1 MAIDSLLRAC
11 VARCGFVHR
20 IAEFLAHSG
29 ISPNLL
35 SLLSL
40 ACAVL
45 AGLSF
50 ALSGTASSV
59 NHFLVLALVC
69 VCLNALLDGFD
80 GLVAR
85 AVGRA
90 SQRGDF
96 IDHVVDRYSDVF
108 IIGGIIFG
116 GYAGWRI
123 GLVAVIGVLLAS
135 YMGTQAQ
142 AVGLNRFYGGVLGR
156 ADRIVMI
163 ISATALTLL
172 YPLPIPSVGSVS
184 FSFLGW
190 LIVILA
196 VLGHAT
202 ALQRVVYIWRQL

>member
-20 IAEFLAHSG
+20 IAEFLARSG

-40 ACAVL
+40 ACAIL
-45 AGLSF
+45 AGLAF
-50 ALSGTASSV
+50 ALSGMARSAT
-59 NHFLVLALVC
+59 HLLVLALVC

-85 AVGRA
+85 AEGRT

-96 IDHVVDRYSDVF
+96 LDHVVDRYADVF
-108 IIGGIIFG
+108 MIGGIIFG

-123 GLVAVIGVLLAS
+123 GLVAMIGVLLAS

-142 AVGLNRFYGGVLGR
+142 AVGLNRLYGGVLGR

-163 ISATALTLL
+163 LTATALTLL
-172 YPLPIPSVGSVS
+172 YPLPVPSGGPVS
-184 FSFLGW
+184 FSSLGW

-196 VLGHAT
+196 VLAHAT
-202 ALQRVVYIWRQL
+202 ALQRIVHVWRRL

>member
-20 IAEFLAHSG
+20 IAEFLARSG

-45 AGLSF
+45 AGIAF

-59 NHFLVLALVC
+59 NRFLILALVC
-69 VCLNALLDGFD
+69 VCLNALLDGVD

-85 AVGRA
+85 VVGTA
-90 SQRGDF
+90 NQRGDF
-96 IDHVVDRYSDVF
+96 LDHVVDRYADVF

-123 GLVAVIGVLLAS
+123 GIVAMIGVLLAS

-142 AVGLNRFYGGVLGR
+142 AVGLNRLYGGVLGR
-156 ADRIVMI
+156 ADRMVII
-163 ISATALTLL
+163 ISAAALTLL
-172 YPLPIPSVGSVS
+172 YPLPVPSVGPLRL
-184 FSFLGW
+184 SFLGW

-202 ALQRVVYIWRQL
+202 ALQRIVHVWRRL

>member
-20 IAEFLAHSG
+20 IAEFLASSG

-50 ALSGTASSV
+50 SLSGTASAV

-85 AVGRA
+85 AVGTA

-96 IDHVVDRYSDVF
+96 LDHVVDRYSDVF

-123 GLVAVIGVLLAS
+123 GIVAVIGVLLAS

-142 AVGLNRFYGGVLGR
+142 AVGLNRLYGGVLGR
-156 ADRIVMI
+156 ADRIMII

-172 YPLPIPSVGSVS
+172 YPFPIPSGGPLSY
-184 FSFLGW
+184 SFLGW

-202 ALQRVVYIWRQL
+202 ALQRIVYVWRRL